1 MVKGLWIEV
10 ATIATALAGPLTQGS
25 HIFLS
30 CFCGSNLQD
39 QQVYSECIEAVACS
53 LCVSTNS
60 LYAFV
65 KSLSCLSTLSVRS
78 PRSSTCV
85 WIWEIYPFRSF
96 CIPFCRAMSIY
107 VHVCSETALSEAG
120 RSAKESVIFPPS
132 SSLYSLAAWYL
143 RIFLHTDALWLG
155 ELKGEEA
162 ALLFPSL
169 VQSMWQAT
177 SQAERGGEA
186 CEAKKTN
193 LHHSADFWLN
203 Q

>member
-132 SSLYSLAAWYL
+132 SSSLYSSAAWYL
-143 RIFLHTDALWLG
+143 RIFCIPMLCGLVSWRG
-155 ELKGEEA
+155 KR
-162 ALLFPSL
+162 LLFCSHRLYNPYDRRPHR
-169 VQSMWQAT
+169 QSA
-177 SQAERGGEA
+177 AGKHVRPKNKFA
-186 CEAKKTN
+186 P
-193 LHHSADFWLN
+193 
-203 Q
+203 